1 MINQAVYNRTYLN
14 TQYYQKKQEPSFSGK
29 RLQSAVNALKTM
41 VEEAD
46 HVVKVDGHATPN
58 RLEAIAAF
66 PGLHAVWF
74 HRVANALYE
83 RKVPVLPRVIANI
96 SRIVTGTELHPG
108 TKLGKLPFIDHT
120 GLVVGQTAIIGDRVK
135 IVGNAVLGA
144 IGKDNRFL
152 RHPIVE
158 DDVTICMGAKCL
170 GRIRIGK
177 GAKIGADSLVL
188 HDVPAGATV
197 VGSPATI
204 ISLNGKKVEPPVLLK
219 DYWKQHPAKTTDSNV
234 IELPRQSEGR

>member
-1 MINQAVYNRTYLN
+1 MINQTVYNRNFIN
-14 TQYYQKKQEPSFSGK
+14 TQYYQPSFSGK
-29 RLQSAVNALKTM
+29 RLKSAINTLKAM
-41 VEEAD
+41 SQEAEQ
-46 HVVKVDGHATPN
+46 VVKVDGHATPN
-58 RLEAIAAF
+58 KLEAIAAF
-66 PGLHAVWF
+66 PGLHAIWF
-74 HRVANALYE
+74 HRAAHALY
-83 RKVPVLPRVIANI
+83 KQKIPVLPRIIANI
-96 SRIVTGTELHPG
+96 SRIITGIEIHPG

-120 GLVVGQTAIIGDRVK
+120 GLVTGQTAVIGDRVK
-135 IVGNAVLGA
+135 IIGNAVLGA
-144 IGKDNRFL
+144 TGKDNRFY

-197 VGSPATI
+197 VGSPAAI
-204 ISLNGKKVEPPVLLK
+204 INLNGKKVEPPILLK
-219 DYWKQHPAKTTDSNV
+219 DYWRVHPAKNTGSNI